1 MTENNRFKKLIRLR
15 MSITGE
21 SYTSAQRNVR
31 GADTKRKA
39 TLFENLLTGPAIKL
53 VEERLS
59 IHDTGMMLIGGQTG
73 SGKTTLMSS
82 ILHHGMSSESLRAI
96 VIERYPELVPTPD
109 EFPFNCVKFTPNDEI
124 SEDDLIRQSL
134 RMRPNLLF
142 VGEMQ
147 TYLPNFWLSSAA
159 GHSCFSTIHAKSEEQ
174 VINRATHFAE
184 SLKTEST
191 QMPDH
196 LSSLRSIAMTTR
208 LMINHDGE
216 QQLYFLN
223 NVIPVTPEALQAHYD
238 NEWEEYY
245 EASEY
250 ELVSQRMERLGK
262 TVLKDIEHKWW

>member
-39 TLFENLLTGPAIKL
+39 TLLENLLTGPATKL

-82 ILHHGMSSESLRAI
+82 ILHHGMNSESLRAI

-109 EFPFNCVKFTPNDEI
+109 EFPFNCVKFTPNAEI
-124 SEDDLIRQSL
+124 SEDELIEQSL

-142 VGEMQ
+142 VGEMS

-174 VINRATHFAE
+174 VINRATHLAYPE
-184 SLKTEST
+184 EERD

-196 LSSLRSIAMTTR
+196 LRSLRSIAMTTR

-216 QQLYFLN
+216 KQLYFLN
-223 NVIPVTPEALQAHYD
+223 SVIPVTPEALQAHYD

-262 TVLKDIEHKWW
+262 TVLKNIEYKWW